1 MDQIANTSLTLQ
13 EHLIDTVCY
22 VGQLKLVE
30 IIILPRPSRGQL
42 KSGDDR
48 VSEPCMTSH
57 EICEN
62 VF

>member
-1 MDQIANTSLTLQ
+1 MDQIANTSPTLP

-22 VGQLKLVE
+22 VAQLKLVE
-30 IIILPRPSRGQL
+30 LIILPRPSRGQL

-48 VSEPCMTSH
+48 GSETCMTSN